1 MKLLRYGPIG
11 AEMPGLLDAEGQIRD
26 LSLHVSD
33 IGPVQLSPASLDR
46 LRAIDPKSLPLVHGS
61 PRIGVPVSGIGKF
74 IAIGLNFA
82 DHAAES
88 NAPIPKEPIVFT
100 KAITSITGPNDEV
113 IIPKD
118 SVKSD
123 WEVELGIIIGSKC
136 QHVPE
141 AEALKHVAG
150 FCVVNDVSER
160 EWQIER
166 GGTWDKGKGAD
177 TFGPTGPWLVT
188 PDEVGDVQALDMWLD
203 LNGKR
208 RQTGNTRTMIF
219 GAAHLVSYVSRFITL
234 LPGDLITTGT
244 PPGVGMGVK
253 PEPVYLK
260 PGDVMT
266 LGVSKLGE
274 QRQVVRA
281 WTPADIA

>member
-100 KAITSITGPNDEV
+100 KAITSLTGPND
-113 IIPKD
+113 
-118 SVKSD
+118 
-123 WEVELGIIIGSKC
+123 
-136 QHVPE
+136 
-141 AEALKHVAG
+141 
-150 FCVVNDVSER
+150 
-160 EWQIER
+160 
-166 GGTWDKGKGAD
+166 
-177 TFGPTGPWLVT
+177 
-188 PDEVGDVQALDMWLD
+188 
-203 LNGKR
+203 
-208 RQTGNTRTMIF
+208 
-219 GAAHLVSYVSRFITL
+219 
-234 LPGDLITTGT
+234 
-244 PPGVGMGVK
+244 
-253 PEPVYLK
+253 
-260 PGDVMT
+260 
-266 LGVSKLGE
+266 
-274 QRQVVRA
+274 
-281 WTPADIA
+281 